1 LIIEKEVLKFNDL
14 VLINGLNIA
23 DTQAN
28 PIFNVEKYEKVAAP
42 NKRSKETSCVIEHSR
57 ICIIRKEINQ
67 RTPLNAKEDHPR
79 SEGALKRKAAQ

>member
-1 LIIEKEVLKFNDL
+1 MIIEKAVLEFNDL
-14 VLINGLNIA
+14 VLIDGLNIS

-42 NKRSKETSCVIEHSR
+42 NKRSKETSCVIEIGTDCVLSS

-79 SEGALKRKAAQ
+79 SEGH